1 MENWAA
7 TLTVRTWPI
16 PAFDGTKLS
25 TKSGTV

>member
-16 PAFDGTKLS
+16 PAFNGTS
-25 TKSGTV
+25 ATSFEPVP